1 VIEGVAV
8 KVVVDVLDQGVPV
21 WVMDPVREAVAVRLP
36 VMEAVIV
43 GVSEGVG
50 GALGVWVLVEEP
62 VTVAVLDAEPVR
74 LGVRVTGAET
84 VVD

>member
-1 VIEGVAV
+1 VLDGVAV

-62 VTVAVLDAEPVR
+62 VTVAVLEAEPVR

>member
-1 VIEGVAV
+1 MIEGVAV